1 MSRAPEK
8 QGVGEQ
14 SRVKD
19 TEAFQP
25 VLRSVFFFSSNL
37 TQAGVVGEEGTSV
50 GKMCALDFRLV
61 RRAFS

>member
-1 MSRAPEK
+1 M
-8 QGVGEQ
+8 
-14 SRVKD
+14 D

-25 VLRSVFFFSSNL
+25 VLRSGFGFFFIYFYFFVNL
-37 TQAGVVGEEGTSV
+37 TQAGVIGEEGTSA